1 MKFSMPAKGSQTKT
15 RALSAKEL
23 SSWRLI
29 ERFQTV
35 LDEVLAQ
42 QPAHRSEQDK
52 RRTLDARSYFS
63 LFLFGLFNPVL
74 SSMRGLCE
82 ASRLERVQA
91 EICGQ
96 AVSLG
101 SFSEAQEVF
110 DPQVLAAV
118 QARLA
123 AELPRRGKLPSAIG
137 QLDVSAL
144 RVVDSTLWYVVQRMR
159 WATWRSQYK
168 VQRAVRLHVKLRL
181 VDAMPVA
188 AVPSNGVLCERQALR
203 QQMVAGEFYLGDRN
217 YGSDYGFLSEL
228 SQAGCGYLLRLRE
241 QHTVVAETLTVNALS
256 EADRAAGVVRDEMV
270 RLGWR
275 EQTEVVRLI
284 VIERADMAEPV
295 WLVTNQTPAQLSAG
309 EAADLYRRRWEVE
322 GFFRWLKCL
331 LPCRHWLAESQRGVA
346 IQLYAAMIC
355 ALLLAEHTGRQVSK
369 RMLEMLQWHQ
379 MNIASEKDL
388 AAALHRERE
397 RQERR
402 ELARAK
408 EKR

>member
-203 QQMVAGEFYLGDRN
+203 QQMVL
-217 YGSDYGFLSEL
+217 
-228 SQAGCGYLLRLRE
+228 
-241 QHTVVAETLTVNALS
+241 
-256 EADRAAGVVRDEMV
+256 
-270 RLGWR
+270 
-275 EQTEVVRLI
+275 
-284 VIERADMAEPV
+284 
-295 WLVTNQTPAQLSAG
+295 
-309 EAADLYRRRWEVE
+309 
-322 GFFRWLKCL
+322 
-331 LPCRHWLAESQRGVA
+331 QR
-346 IQLYAAMIC
+346 
-355 ALLLAEHTGRQVSK
+355 
-369 RMLEMLQWHQ
+369 
-379 MNIASEKDL
+379 
-388 AAALHRERE
+388 
-397 RQERR
+397 
-402 ELARAK
+402 
-408 EKR
+408 